1 MKHMKYIQFTSRLP
15 WHTAAASSSGWHTQH
30 PANYGDKA
38 IRAASQGEM
47 ISVSHGITKE
57 VNQKEPNRI
66 IFAKFQNSNCE

>member
-1 MKHMKYIQFTSRLP
+1 MTEINVTTIMIWYMIWYTITHCIPYTISY
-15 WHTAAASSSGWHTQH
+15 

-47 ISVSHGITKE
+47 ISVSEEITKE
-57 VNQKEPNRI
+57 VNQIEPNRI

>member
-1 MKHMKYIQFTSRLP
+1 MNGG
-15 WHTAAASSSGWHTQH
+15 AN

-47 ISVSHGITKE
+47 SVSEEITKE
-57 VNQKEPNRI
+57 VNQKEEPNRI